1 MLREKSVY
9 AAVQPRGLARPL
21 TMAPRLVLLGA
32 MNAVT
37 VHFIARLLHSGRPEL
52 LLRRARS

>member
-1 MLREKSVY
+1 
-9 AAVQPRGLARPL
+9 
-21 TMAPRLVLLGA
+21 MAPRLVLLGA

-37 VHFIARLLHSGRPEL
+37 VHFIARLLHSGRPD